1 MAGKK
6 RSTKR
11 HAKKLTVAGA
21 HLGMKHNTSM
31 KKSRKRS
38 RAKRA

>member
-1 MAGKK
+1 MAHRK
-6 RSTKR
+6 SS
-11 HAKKLTVAGA
+11 HKKLTVAGA
-21 HLGMKHNTSM
+21 HLGMKHTHM